1 MLQRKCPGTAA
12 RAPAST
18 PIDDQKPTVDSRQ
31 VSWWEVH
38 EFVDAMLGQVNNW
51 PMAGTPAWSSL
62 AHDDPRKWAALLD
75 AAQHHA
81 LRVEVAQHNRAA
93 ASRAVAG
100 AVDWPTLSSE
110 IRRSRDFFADRP
122 WLRRKP

>member
-1 MLQRKCPGTAA
+1 MLQRKCPGIA

-18 PIDDQKPTVDSRQ
+18 PIDDQKPTVASRQ

-38 EFVDAMLGQVNNW
+38 EFVEAVLRQVNNW

-81 LRVEVAQHNRAA
+81 LRIEVAQHNRAD
-93 ASRAVAG
+93 ASRAISAS
-100 AVDWPTLSSE
+100 ADWSSIGSE
-110 IRRSRDFFADRP
+110 SRRRRDFYADRP